1 MDIYE
6 YCENNNEDCI
16 LLFADFEKAF
26 DSVEWNFLFSTL
38 MKFNFG
44 TPFISWI
51 KILYTNPYFHVKN
64 NGWISKKC
72 YMSRGI
78 RQGCPVSAL
87 LFSFVMEI
95 LSIKIN
101 NTTSIKGFK
110 LENMEKEIKCIQHAD
125 DSTFPLKDVRS
136 LQKAIDTIKNFGHVS
151 GSKINMTKTECILL
165 GNYKKQFKND
175 SHIHEIKININS
187 IKSLGIYLGH
197 NKTECNEKKL
207 VK

>member
-44 TPFISWI
+44 SPFISWI
-51 KILYTNPYFHVKN
+51 KFLYTNPYFHVKN

-78 RQGCPVSAL
+78 TQGCPVSVL
-87 LFSFVMEI
+87 LFLFVMEI

-101 NTTSIKGFK
+101 NTSIKGFK
-110 LENMEKEIKCIQHAD
+110 LENME
-125 DSTFPLKDVRS
+125 R
-136 LQKAIDTIKNFGHVS
+136 
-151 GSKINMTKTECILL
+151 
-165 GNYKKQFKND
+165 
-175 SHIHEIKININS
+175 
-187 IKSLGIYLGH
+187 
-197 NKTECNEKKL
+197 NKVYTAR
-207 VK
+207 